1 MFSIKNIILKF
12 LFLSMCASALFSCSA
27 FDRFSKKADPVQGES
42 SDQIVLNQN
51 LKSDQVLKS
60 DQESKS
66 DKKTNIAKQ
75 DKRAL
80 TQENK
85 TIINLEDKILLLEK
99 KITSLENQLE
109 NQKMV
114 NYKIEYTQPS
124 QLYQKARTLLLEG
137 DLINAAQLFKT
148 FTQKH
153 SKHSLADNAMYWLGE
168 CHYSSGQYDKAIKVF
183 KELIDKYP
191 KAEKVPDA
199 FLKIGYSYL
208 SMDDINRAQYFMKK
222 VLKKYP
228 FSPAAEKAQEKLK
241 NIE

>member
-1 MFSIKNIILKF
+1 MFSIKNIIVKF
-12 LFLSMCASALFSCSA
+12 LFLSMCATALFSCSS
-27 FDRFSKKADPVQGES
+27 FDRFSKKADPVQGEF
-42 SDQIVLNQN
+42 SDKSALNQD
-51 LKSDQVLKS
+51 LKSDQ
-60 DQESKS
+60 DSKS
-66 DKKTNIAKQ
+66 DNEASVTKQ
-75 DKRAL
+75 DGKAVI
-80 TQENK
+80 QESK

-99 KITSLENQLE
+99 KITGLENQLE
-109 NQKMV
+109 NQKLV
-114 NYKIEYTQPS
+114 NFKILYTQPS

-148 FTQKH
+148 FTKKH

-168 CHYSSGQYDKAIKVF
+168 CHYSSGHYDKAIKVF
-183 KELIDKYP
+183 KGLIDKYP

-199 FLKIGYSYL
+199 LLKTGYSYL

-241 NIE
+241 KFE